1 MSSELAV
8 LDLKGAKKGSVSCP
22 DGWDKEINT
31 DVIHQATVMYLAN
44 LRQGNASTKE
54 RGSVS
59 GGGKKPFKQ
68 KGTGRARQGS
78 TRSPLHYSGGAVFG
92 PHPRDF
98 GYKVPRKILQA
109 SLRET
114 LKGKFQEGKI
124 VCLADI
130 NQAISKTKDF
140 AAVLKTLSL
149 KGKILALLDGSDE
162 SVARASKNIARFE
175 IMRAQDVT
183 SYDIITHENLLLTQT
198 AFKTLMERI
207 S

>member
-8 LDLKGAKKGSVSCP
+8 LDLTGAKKGAIACP
-22 DGWDKEINT
+22 EGWDKDINT
-31 DVIHQATVMYLAN
+31 DVIHQAAVMYQAN
-44 LRQGNASTKE
+44 QREGNASTKE
-54 RGSVS
+54 RGSVR

-78 TRSPLHYSGGAVFG
+78 TRSPLSYSGGCVFG

-98 GYKVPRKILQA
+98 GYRIPRKVLQA
-109 SLRET
+109 SLREV
-114 LKGKFQEGKI
+114 LKSKFQEGKLI
-124 VCLADI
+124 CLADI
-130 NQAISKTKDF
+130 NKDFKKTKDF
-140 AAVLKTLSL
+140 ADTLKKLSI

-162 SVARASKNIARFE
+162 SVNRVARNIAYFQ

-183 SYDIITHENLLLTQT
+183 SYDIMRNQNLLLTQT

-207 S
+207 